1 MKRFEEKDQ
10 SLSVLFQEGANFV
23 DLTNLDDVVQT
34 FANYSVDCIVLC
46 IGEEAYTET
55 LGNIDDLSLSE
66 PQAKLADELYE
77 TGVPII
83 LVYLGRLY
91 IYKGFRNV

>member
-1 MKRFEEKDQ
+1 MKRFEEKDP
-10 SLSVLFQEGANFV
+10 SPNVLFREGANFTH
-23 DLTNLDDVVQT
+23 LTNLDDAVQT
-34 FANYSVDCIVLC
+34 VANHSVDYIVLC

-66 PQAKLADELYE
+66 QQTKLADALYE

-83 LVYLGRLY
+83 LVYLGRL
-91 IYKGFRNV
+91 